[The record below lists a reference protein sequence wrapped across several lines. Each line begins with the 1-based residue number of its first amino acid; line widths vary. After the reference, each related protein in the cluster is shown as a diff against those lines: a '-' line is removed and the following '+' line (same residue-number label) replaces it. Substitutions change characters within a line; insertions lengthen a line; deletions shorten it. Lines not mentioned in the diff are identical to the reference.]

1 MAQVKIYTVDYC
13 PYCYRAKALL
23 ERKGVP
29 FEEIDVTHDP
39 KTRAWL
45 TKVTGRRTVPQTFI
59 DGQPVGGCDDL
70 HDLDASGQLDRML
83 SR

>member
-45 TKVTGRRTVPQTFI
+45 AKVTGRRTVPQTFI
-59 DGQPVGGCDDL
+59 DDQPVGGCDDL
-70 HDLDASGQLDRML
+70 HDLEASGQLDRML